1 MSQRKA
7 WRLNRRLK
15 PSVDDGLTST
25 GKPSSSAAA
34 RASAAETGY
43 AVRGT
48 GMPAA
53 SAASSWPRLVWI
65 RESTS
70 QRGNG

>member
-1 MSQRKA
+1 MK
-7 WRLNRRLK
+7 RRLK

-34 RASAAETGY
+34 RASAADAGY

-48 GMPAA
+48 GIPAA

-65 RESTS
+65 RASTS
-70 QRGNG
+70 QGGNG